1 MVDITDDGAS
11 PEPTDGSPPP
21 DPDTERLSDQLATW
35 MAADGRRTIGELVD
49 TFGPRSFAVA
59 FVVLLAFPALPL
71 PTGGLSHVLE
81 LAAMLVALEL
91 ILGRS
96 ELWVPKRWRDKELK
110 GLSGKGGQTL
120 IRWIKRL
127 ERFARPRLSTLLDL
141 SITRRVYG
149 LLILGFSI
157 AAFVSP
163 PFSGLDTLPALGA
176 VVLSVG
182 FLLRDALIALIG
194 VLIGA
199 VGLGVIL
206 AIGQAIV
213 RAF

>member
-1 MVDITDDGAS
+1 MEDPDPAS
-11 PEPTDGSPPP
+11 PGQ
-21 DPDTERLSDQLATW
+21 LSDQLAAW

-49 TFGPRSFAVA
+49 TFGARSFAVA

-91 ILGRS
+91 IVGRN
-96 ELWVPKRWRDKELK
+96 ELWVPKRWRHKELK
-110 GLSGKGGQTL
+110 GLSGKGGETL
-120 IRWIKRL
+120 VRWIRRL
-127 ERFARPRLSTLLDL
+127 ERFARPRLSTVLDR

-149 LLILGFSI
+149 LLVLGFSI

-182 FLLRDALIALIG
+182 FLLRDALIAVIG

-199 VGLGVIL
+199 VGLGVML
-206 AIGQAIV
+206 AIGRAIV
-213 RAF
+213 HAF